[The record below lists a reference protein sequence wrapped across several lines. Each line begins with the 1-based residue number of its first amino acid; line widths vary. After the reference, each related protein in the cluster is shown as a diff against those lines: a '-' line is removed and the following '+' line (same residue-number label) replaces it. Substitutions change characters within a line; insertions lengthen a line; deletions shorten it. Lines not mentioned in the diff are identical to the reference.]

1 MRMTLGIAIVLIAAG
16 GLGGALCPAGAG
28 TSLENSIS
36 VYSGQNGHRFMQPLA
51 DALVANLNSGLY
63 YTAAIP
69 TNGFEISVGI
79 EGMYAPI
86 GSDAK
91 TFEATT
97 EGVFSPVQTADV
109 PTIFGD
115 TEGLR
120 VTGTGGTAYTFPGG
134 FAVDNFPTAVPQIT
148 IGAFHG
154 TEATVRFA
162 TANTEEEIGKIDLL
176 GFGLRHSISQYLPN
190 APVDI
195 AAGFFWQSFK
205 IGDIMDAKA
214 LSLGVQG
221 SYTRSVLTAYAGLAY
236 ETGSLKLD
244 YTQEVAGETLSVDF
258 DLDAANSI
266 RGTLGLTLDLMIARL
281 HAEYGLA
288 SQSTLTVG
296 LGLGHWK

>member
-1 MRMTLGIAIVLIAAG
+1 MRMTLRLATVLIAVG
-16 GLGGALCPAGAG
+16 GLGGAISSAGA
-28 TSLENSIS
+28 TSLEGNISI
-36 VYSGQNGHRFMQPLA
+36 YSGENGHHYMQPLA
-51 DALVANLNSGLY
+51 DVLVANLNSGLF

-69 TNGFEISVGI
+69 TDGFEISVGI

-86 GSDAK
+86 GSSAK
-91 TFEATT
+91 SFEATT
-97 EGVFSPVQTADV
+97 EGFFSPVQTAKV

-115 TEGLR
+115 TEGAS
-120 VTGTGGTAYTFPGG
+120 VTGAGGTVYAFPAG
-134 FAVDNFPTAVPQIT
+134 FGVDNFPTAVPQIT

-162 TANTEEEIGKIDLL
+162 TANTEKEIGKIDLL
-176 GFGLRHSISQYLPN
+176 GIGVRHSISQYLPN
-190 APVDI
+190 APLDI
-195 AAGFFWQSFK
+195 AAGVFWQSFK

-221 SYTRSVLTAYAGLAY
+221 SLTRGVLTAYAGLAY
-236 ETGSLKLD
+236 ESGSLKLD
-244 YTQEVAGETLSVDF
+244 YTHEVAGENLSVDF
-258 DLDAANSI
+258 DLDAANTI